1 MDAQKETDNGAIA
14 TIERIAITPK
24 EFGARFGKSQ
34 TWAYRRIYA
43 GKVKV
48 IPGCR
53 PQLIPVTE
61 VERFLATAAKR
72 K

>member
-1 MDAQKETDNGAIA
+1 MATPTDEKTKEAIP
-14 TIERIAITPK
+14 RVAITPA

-53 PQLIPVTE
+53 PQLIPISE
-61 VERFLATAAKR
+61 VERFLGTAKKR
-72 K
+72 VS